1 MLAYAFSD
9 MCYHM
14 LRLLSY
20 VKLVCLYFTTFL
32 FASGFDIKYDE
43 PDNEPTPEDMTGMC
57 PGGSED
63 DYIGGY
69 NLIVSNVVD
78 GMDDGKGFKIRSDY
92 NTIIRNTAQNTG
104 GDNSGFNV
112 DKGDCAKIDDAI
124 DGDGPGLGPLFVG
137 GLYNYL
143 GYNVATNNGG
153 SGFDIESNSN
163 TVVFNVANS
172 NGQNSGGEDGAGFYI
187 GYKDA
192 KTDGSRKE
200 YGFDNILAKNEAQ
213 DNLIDA
219 TAPEI
224 VDYLVEGDDSCDL
237 NSFADNNG
245 AVFMPNCTMGV

>member
-1 MLAYAFSD
+1 MPAYAFSD

-14 LRLLSY
+14 LGLLSY
-20 VKLVCLYFTTFL
+20 MYSCFTSSL
-32 FASGFDIKYDE
+32 FVSGFDIKYDE
-43 PDNEPTPEDMTGMC
+43 PDNEPTPEDITGMC

-63 DYIGGY
+63 DYTGGY

-78 GMDDGKGFKIRSDY
+78 GMEDGKGFKIRSDY

-112 DKGDCAKIDDAI
+112 DKGDCAKYDNE
-124 DGDGPGLGPLFVG
+124 DGPGSGPLFVG

-163 TVVFNVANS
+163 TVVFNTANT
-172 NGQNSGGEDGAGFYI
+172 NGQNSEDGEDGAGFFI

-192 KTDGSRKE
+192 NGSRKE
-200 YGFDNILAKNEAQ
+200 YGSSNILAKNEAQ
-213 DNLIDA
+213 DNLLIDA
-219 TAPEI
+219 AVEI
-224 VDYLVEGDDSCDL
+224 VDYFVDGDDSCDL

-245 AVFMPNCTMGV
+245 TVFMPNCTKGV

>member
-1 MLAYAFSD
+1 MLDYVFTY
-9 MCYHM
+9 MCYHS
-14 LRLLSY
+14 LRLVYY
-20 VKLVCLYFTTFL
+20 VRLMCPCLTSFL
-32 FASGFDIKYDE
+32 FSLLGFDIKYDE
-43 PDNEPTPEDMTGMC
+43 PDNEPTPEDITGMC

-63 DYIGGY
+63 DYTGGY
-69 NLIVSNVVD
+69 NLIVSNVVSD
-78 GMDDGKGFKIRSDY
+78 MDDGKGFKIRSDY
-92 NTIIRNTAQNTG
+92 NTIIRNTAQNSG

-112 DKGDCAKIDDAI
+112 DKGDCAKYDDE
-124 DGDGPGLGPLFVG
+124 DGPGLGPLFVG

-143 GYNVATNNGG
+143 GYNVATDNGG

-224 VDYLVEGDDSCDL
+224 VDYLVEGDDSCEL

-245 AVFMPNCTMGV
+245 SVFMPNCTMGV

>member
-1 MLAYAFSD
+1 MYS
-9 MCYHM
+9 C
-14 LRLLSY
+14 
-20 VKLVCLYFTTFL
+20 FTSSP
-32 FASGFDIKYDE
+32 FASGFDIKYNE
-43 PDNEPTPEDMTGMC
+43 PDNEPTPEDITGMC

-63 DYIGGY
+63 DYTGGY

-78 GMDDGKGFKIRSDY
+78 GMEDGKGFKIRSDY
-92 NTIIRNTAQNTG
+92 NTIIRNTAQNIG

-112 DKGDCAKIDDAI
+112 DKGDCAKYDDE
-124 DGDGPGLGPLFVG
+124 DGPGLGPLFVG

-143 GYNVATNNGG
+143 GYNVATDNGG

-172 NGQNSGGEDGAGFYI
+172 NGQNSEGEDGAGFYI

-192 KTDGSRKE
+192 KIDGSRKE
-200 YGFDNILAKNEAQ
+200 YGFDNIIAKNEAQ
-213 DNLIDA
+213 GNLIDA

-245 AVFMPNCTMGV
+245 TVFMPNCTEGV